1 MPNPDPSLLSIYLS
15 TTHFLFYYT
24 KRLTRDRKRK
34 SAMKDKEVK
43 TRMKRGFWKPEE
55 DLILKNCVETHGEGN
70 WATISEK
77 SGLMRSGKSC
87 RLRWKNYLRPNI
99 KRGMMSEDEKD
110 LIIRLHKL
118 LGNRWS
124 LIAGRLPGRTD
135 NEVKNFWNTHLNNK
149 RSCRSKKN
157 QVKCKEVNTHSP
169 QDKMQEYPVE
179 TVSNQEVA
187 TKTVLDSWIEEMQDF
202 NCSLLSPLSM
212 NNVPFL
218 EDEPFIPILDD
229 IVLLEAFTSTC
240 KEAWNEI

>member
-1 MPNPDPSLLSIYLS
+1 M
-15 TTHFLFYYT
+15 
-24 KRLTRDRKRK
+24 
-34 SAMKDKEVK
+34 
-43 TRMKRGFWKPEE
+43 
-55 DLILKNCVETHGEGN
+55 KNCVETHGEGN

-149 RSCRSKKN
+149 RSCRGKKKHVKSK
-157 QVKCKEVNTHSP
+157 EANTQST
-169 QDKMQEYPVE
+169 QGKMQEYPAE

-187 TKTVLDSWIEEMQDF
+187 TKTALDSWIEEMQD
-202 NCSLLSPLSM
+202 LLSPPTM

-229 IVLLEAFTSTC
+229 IVLLEAFTSTG
-240 KEAWNEI
+240 KETWNEIQPFL

>member
-1 MPNPDPSLLSIYLS
+1 
-15 TTHFLFYYT
+15 
-24 KRLTRDRKRK
+24 
-34 SAMKDKEVK
+34 MKDKEVK

-149 RSCRSKKN
+149 RSCRGKKKHVKSK
-157 QVKCKEVNTHSP
+157 EANTQST
-169 QDKMQEYPVE
+169 QGKMQEYPAE

-202 NCSLLSPLSM
+202 NCSLLSPLTM
-212 NNVPFL
+212 NNMPFL

-229 IVLLEAFTSTC
+229 IVLLEAFTSTG
-240 KEAWNEI
+240 KEAWNEIQPFL

>member
-1 MPNPDPSLLSIYLS
+1 M
-15 TTHFLFYYT
+15 
-24 KRLTRDRKRK
+24 
-34 SAMKDKEVK
+34 MDKEFK

-135 NEVKNFWNTHLNNK
+135 NEVKNFWNTHLNK
-149 RSCRSKKN
+149 RSCRGKKKHVKSKEAN
-157 QVKCKEVNTHSP
+157 SRSPLGKES
-169 QDKMQEYPVE
+169 QEIPAE
-179 TVSNQEVA
+179 TVSNKEVA
-187 TKTVLDSWIEEMQDF
+187 ANSVLDSWIEEMQDF

-229 IVLLEAFTSTC
+229 IVLLEAFTSTG
-240 KEAWNEI
+240 KEAWNEIQPFL

>member
-1 MPNPDPSLLSIYLS
+1 
-15 TTHFLFYYT
+15 
-24 KRLTRDRKRK
+24 
-34 SAMKDKEVK
+34 MKDKEVK
-43 TRMKRGFWKPEE
+43 TRMKRGFWKPE
-55 DLILKNCVETHGEGN
+55 DLILKNCVETQGEGN
-70 WATISEK
+70 WVTISEK
-77 SGLMRSGKSC
+77 SGLMSGKSC

-99 KRGMMSEDEKD
+99 MRGMMSEDEKD

-124 LIAGRLPGRTD
+124 LLAGRLPGRTD

-149 RSCRSKKN
+149 RSCRGKKKH
-157 QVKCKEVNTHSP
+157 VKSQEANTHSP
-169 QDKMQEYPVE
+169 HGKMQEYPAE

-187 TKTVLDSWIEEMQDF
+187 TKTVLDSWIEEIQDF

-229 IVLLEAFTSTC
+229 IVLLQAFTSTG
-240 KEAWNEI
+240 KEAWNEIQPFL